1 MNRPP
6 APPRRVTPGHIVQLD
21 SFGTEWGLVGEPEH
35 HHGPGSFPFAPVV
48 PHSDDEG
55 WERVVTRPGYP
66 CRCTGDESPLVR
78 VERRLWRTSDGRR
91 WLQDQEVS
99 GDPHSQAK
107 VGLGWYGHLTVD
119 FGAAE
124 DISRLL
130 VAS

>member
-1 MNRPP
+1 
-6 APPRRVTPGHIVQLD
+6 
-21 SFGTEWGLVGEPEH
+21 
-35 HHGPGSFPFAPVV
+35 
-48 PHSDDEG
+48 
-55 WERVVTRPGYP
+55 
-66 CRCTGDESPLVR
+66 VR